1 MNVYELTAKILLD
14 DKEYKKGLK
23 DSEKSTKSWGE
34 KLKGGFTKIT
44 KVAAA
49 AAAAGAVAL
58 GASVVKLV
66 KDSVQAYA
74 EYEQLLGGIQKLY
87 GNMGMSVE
95 EYAKSVGSTVDQ
107 VKGKWQEL
115 EKAQNLVLQ
124 NANNAYKT
132 AGMSANQYMEVA
144 TSFSAALINS
154 LNGDTV
160 AAAKQ
165 TDVAMRA
172 ISDNW
177 NTFGGDIGLIQQAYQ
192 GFAKQNYT
200 MLDNLK
206 LGYGG
211 TKQEME
217 RLIADANEYAASI
230 GQAADLS
237 IDSFSDIV
245 TAIDLVQQKQQIAG
259 TTARE
264 AATTIQGSFGMM
276 KAAWENLVTGLSNPD
291 ADIGQLITNF
301 VDSAGVALQNFVP
314 VIKNALQGVAQLITG
329 LAPIIIA
336 ELPNLINILTQEIPP
351 MVQAIVQAIVDNADA
366 LITAAVALII
376 ALVDGINQV
385 LPILIEAIPVIV
397 HAFVNAL
404 IENKELL
411 IQCGYDLIDGLI
423 KGIVNAAKA
432 LAKYIYKDV
441 VKPMID
447 AFKDALGIA
456 SPSKV
461 MMEIGK
467 DVILGLIK
475 GIKDKV
481 KSVIETVVKIAK
493 SIKEKFASLISV
505 AYSWGTNLIDR
516 LKSGISSKIEAV
528 RSVIASIISAIK
540 TKIQELIN
548 SAMSMG
554 QSIINNFTAP
564 LRAGISVA
572 RSIASSIASAVKS
585 PLSALV
591 GAVGGIGS
599 SIGSRFAS
607 ALRSALSGAAGVA
620 RSAASGIKSAFTSL
634 INAAYNWGADLGR
647 KFASGVSATIS
658 AVKRTISNLASQVRS
673 LLHFS
678 EPDEGPLSD
687 FHTYAPDMMRLFAE
701 GITKN
706 AHLVSS
712 AVEDAFD
719 LGDIVTAGFNG
730 ATVNGA
736 GVQRNGLVMTFADAV
751 EAFKTALGE
760 VAVEL
765 DDDEVGSFVRRTV
778 VKSVYA

>member
-14 DKEYKKGLK
+14 DKEYKKGMK
-23 DSEKSTKSWGE
+23 DDEKQAKSFGDR
-34 KLKGGFTKIT
+34 LKGGVGKFTKVVGAIS
-44 KVAAA
+44 AAA
-49 AAAAGAVAL
+49 TAVMGSA
-58 GASVVKLV
+58 VVGVIK
-66 KDSVQAYA
+66 SSIQQYA

-95 EYAKSVGSTVDQ
+95 DYAKSVGSTVEQ

-132 AGMSANQYMEVA
+132 AGMSANQYMEMA
-144 TSFSAALINS
+144 TSFSASLISS

-230 GQAADLS
+230 GQASDLS

-301 VDSAGVALQNFVP
+301 VDSAGVALQNIVP

-385 LPILIEAIPVIV
+385 LPVLIEAIPVIV

-432 LAKYIYKDV
+432 IVKYIYKDV

-467 DVILGLIK
+467 DVILGFIK

-481 KSVIETVVKIAK
+481 KSVIETVVKIVK
-493 SIKEKFASLISV
+493 SIKEKFDSLISI
-505 AYSWGTNLIDR
+505 AYSWGANLIDR

-528 RSVIASIISAIK
+528 RSAIASIISAIK

-687 FHTYAPDMMRLFAE
+687 FHTYAPDMMKLFAE

-719 LGDIVTAGFNG
+719 LGGIVTAGFSG
-730 ATVNGA
+730 ATVSSA
-736 GVQRNGLVMTFADAV
+736 GVQRSGLVMTFADAV